1 LGLGA
6 GVAFAALAQS
16 PPAHIERWRQGAEG
30 ERATARTLRP
40 LTKSGWVLINDV
52 QRDRG
57 VGLRPGW
64 LQAVVVIWAD
74 FDQRSVQDNR
84 TLWIHGKQLATP
96 VRALPP
102 RLDGDEIHAIAT
114 HLREVAYRGE
124 AGW

>member
-1 LGLGA
+1 
-6 GVAFAALAQS
+6 VAFAAALAQS

-30 ERATARTLRP
+30 ERATARILRP
-40 LTKSGWVLINDV
+40 LTRSGWVLINDV

-84 TLWIHGKQLATP
+84 TLWIHGKQLATH

-114 HLREVAYRGE
+114 HLREVAYCGE